1 MGIAD
6 FTIGQMRS
14 KIIFYSN
21 TPVKNDTGGLAD
33 NWSELLTT
41 RGRLRRASGQKV
53 NEQGEI
59 VFSKDYELIC
69 RHQNDL
75 QIDTKMKVQID
86 NENYRIKDFRLVDE
100 IRHLFILTLAKNE
113 HI

>member
-14 KIIFYSN
+14 RVIFFSN
-21 TPVKNDTGGLAD
+21 TPAKNDTGGLTD
-33 NWSELLTT
+33 VWSELLTT
-41 RGRLRRASGQKV
+41 RGRLRRASGQKM

-69 RHQNDL
+69 RYQNAL

-86 NENYRIKDFRLVDE
+86 DDNYRIRDYRLLDE
-100 IRHLFILTLAKNE
+100 IRHIYILTLAKNE
-113 HI
+113 YV